1 MRLATFA
8 DQALGREPRFGIVR
22 GDKIVDVAAAADAL
36 HRAVPAATVKIALTS
51 GAQTIAALEELA
63 VAAER
68 AKTAASRSPALKFLP
83 PIPDPSKF
91 FCVGKNNRK
100 HREEL
105 AANKMLTE
113 VPNEPTGFI
122 KLVSTMSGDGDEV
135 VKPADITTLDYEP
148 ELCYVVGKRAHGVS
162 KAEAMDYIS
171 GFTLTNDVSAREIQ
185 KREVASGSRFWTAK
199 NMPGFAP
206 VGPYI
211 LTMDE
216 VADTDNL
223 WVTCDVNSERRL
235 RSNTGDYP
243 LQDRRRARAFF
254 ALRRVR
260 ARRSHRN
267 GRAERR
273 RGRAAQR
280 GRTLSQARRRHGDR
294 VRGIDVA
301 ADEDSMK
308 LDEVRQLLGDLV
320 DLASAIATSS
330 TRAARGSRSRDP
342 GRCARRRTRT
352 RRRSSRRC
360 SPRDARSTRSPSR
373 EMPWP

>member
-1 MRLATFA
+1 MRLATFV
-8 DQALGREPRFGIVR
+8 DPSLGVDARFGIVR
-22 GDKIVDVAAAADAL
+22 GENIVDVVAAANAL
-36 HRAVPAATVKIALTS
+36 QRAVPATSVKIALTS
-51 GAQTIAALEELA
+51 GTHTLKALEELVA
-63 VAAER
+63 AAER
-68 AKTAASRSPALKFLP
+68 AKLLRPAAGVKFLP

-148 ELCYVVGKRAHGVS
+148 ELCYVVGKRAHGVK
-162 KAEAMDYIS
+162 KADAMDYIA

-206 VGPYI
+206 VGPHI

-223 WVTCDVNSERRL
+223 WVTCDVNGQRRL
-235 RSNTGDYP
+235 RSNTSDYLYKISDVLEHFSRYVVFEPGDLIAMGAP
-243 LQDRRRARAFF
+243 
-254 ALRRVR
+254 
-260 ARRSHRN
+260 S
-267 GRAERR
+267 G
-273 RGRAAQR
+273 
-280 GRTLSQARRRHGDR
+280 
-294 VRGIDVA
+294 VA
-301 ADEDSMK
+301 VGQPNADE
-308 LDEVRQLLGDLV
+308 LYLRPGDDMV
-320 DLASAIATSS
+320 IAFEGLMSL
-330 TRAARGSRSRDP
+330 
-342 GRCARRRTRT
+342 RTRIIA
-352 RRRSSRRC
+352 
-360 SPRDARSTRSPSR
+360 PG
-373 EMPWP
+373 